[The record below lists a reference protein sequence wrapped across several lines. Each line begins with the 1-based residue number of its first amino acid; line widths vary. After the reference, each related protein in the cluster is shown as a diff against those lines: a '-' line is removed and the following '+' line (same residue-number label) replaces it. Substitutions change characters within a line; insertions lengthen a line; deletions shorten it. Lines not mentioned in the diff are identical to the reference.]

1 MMIEF
6 GLSKGSFNTKFAPLA
21 VLAARFAHQQTLK
34 PLEQVEVAMKTVDF
48 SAIDKLSQVL
58 ISMLA
63 DCEYIAEVNTKLRT
77 ETVLAA
83 GWGFDHFA
91 DQSNLSQ
98 TLDELN
104 LTNLSQLE
112 QAVRRMW
119 RQSSRVLEHDWR
131 GFLQLDLDLSGLPCG
146 SQAEGSQKGYFSG
159 KKTAWVANWPE

>member
-1 MMIEF
+1 MPVI
-6 GLSKGSFNTKFAPLA
+6 A
-21 VLAARFAHQQTLK
+21 VTARR
-34 PLEQVEVAMKTVDF
+34 
-48 SAIDKLSQVL
+48 
-58 ISMLA
+58 
-63 DCEYIAEVNTKLRT
+63 LRRL
-77 ETVLAA
+77 V
-83 GWGFDHFA
+83 DHFA

-112 QAVRRMW
+112 QAVRCMW

-159 KKTAWVANWPE
+159 KKTAPVANWPE